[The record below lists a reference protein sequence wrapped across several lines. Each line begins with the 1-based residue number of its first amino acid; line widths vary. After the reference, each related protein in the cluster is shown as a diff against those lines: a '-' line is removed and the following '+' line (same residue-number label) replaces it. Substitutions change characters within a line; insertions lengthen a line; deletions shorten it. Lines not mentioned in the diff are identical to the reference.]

1 MPIVVKQ
8 VLLRDEVST
17 DDSVDEGH
25 ADVVSPMPGR
35 IVKLF
40 HKKGDHVEK
49 GANLVAVES
58 MKMEYFVK
66 ATQSGVVD
74 NVMIAEGDAVQLKQ
88 KLVSLKAHE

>member
-1 MPIVVKQ
+1 M
-8 VLLRDEVST
+8 LRDEIT
-17 DDSVDEGH
+17 ADDKVDEGH
-25 ADVVSPMPGR
+25 SSVVSPMPGR
-35 IVKLF
+35 IVKMF
-40 HKKGDHVEK
+40 AQKGDHVER

-74 NVMIAEGDAVQLKQ
+74 DVLVREGDAVQLKQ